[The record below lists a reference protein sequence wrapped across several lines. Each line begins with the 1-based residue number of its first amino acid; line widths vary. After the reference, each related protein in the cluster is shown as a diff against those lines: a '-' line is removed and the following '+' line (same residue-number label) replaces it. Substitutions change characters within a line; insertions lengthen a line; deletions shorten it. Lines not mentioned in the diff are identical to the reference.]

1 MKRWIK
7 NVYFL
12 SGKEIRSFF
21 SDYTLLVLVIIMF
34 TVMIYSIAKG
44 ITTEVKNAT
53 VAILNEDR
61 SPLSYRIQDAMLP
74 PQFKSVVEIQRAD
87 IDAAMDSGEFIFVLT
102 IPPHFSADVLAH
114 KQPELQ
120 LLVDATAMSQAA
132 VGAGYLSHIIQQ
144 QLSEYLSHIPWIE
157 HCSNLN

>member
-1 MKRWIK
+1 
-7 NVYFL
+7 
-12 SGKEIRSFF
+12 
-21 SDYTLLVLVIIMF
+21 
-34 TVMIYSIAKG
+34 
-44 ITTEVKNAT
+44 
-53 VAILNEDR
+53 
-61 SPLSYRIQDAMLP
+61 MLP

-144 QLSEYLSHIPWIE
+144 QLSEYLSHIP
-157 HCSNLN
+157 